1 MQQSIFFSQLTE
13 SSVTIRIKRKVKL
26 RLLEVKQVPR
36 RAVRRPA
43 KQKTTILFKAGN
55 LPSTPEELFRRVFW
69 KSDFLAGEAH
79 NFWKEVK
86 KAEPSGL
93 PIQAWKDWIS
103 KRGMSVGQFYNMI
116 HGLVGAGCIEKR
128 DSKWHTSGGIMQ
140 ALEQMRK
147 VYASESGYAA
157 KAK

>member
-1 MQQSIFFSQLTE
+1 
-13 SSVTIRIKRKVKL
+13 
-26 RLLEVKQVPR
+26 
-36 RAVRRPA
+36 
-43 KQKTTILFKAGN
+43 LFKAGN

-79 NFWKEVK
+79 NFWREIK

-116 HGLVGAGCIEKR
+116 HGLVGAGFIDKR
-128 DSKWHTSGGIMQ
+128 DSKWHMSEGFMQ
-140 ALEQMRK
+140 ELEQMMK
-147 VYASESGYAA
+147 VYSSESGYEPSM
-157 KAK
+157 K

>member
-1 MQQSIFFSQLTE
+1 
-13 SSVTIRIKRKVKL
+13 
-26 RLLEVKQVPR
+26 
-36 RAVRRPA
+36 
-43 KQKTTILFKAGN
+43 LFKAGN

-116 HGLVGAGCIEKR
+116 HGLVGAGFIEKR
-128 DSKWHTSGGIMQ
+128 DSKWHMSGGFMHE
-140 ALEQMRK
+140 LEQMMK
-147 VYASESGYAA
+147 VYSSESGYEVR
-157 KAK
+157 

>member
-1 MQQSIFFSQLTE
+1 M
-13 SSVTIRIKRKVKL
+13 
-26 RLLEVKQVPR
+26 PR

-55 LPSTPEELFRRVFW
+55 LPGTSDELFRRVFW

-116 HGLVGAGCIEKR
+116 HGLVGAGLIEKTVSKR
-128 DSKWHTSGGIMQ
+128 DLSGGFMHKRSQIV
-140 ALEQMRK
+140 K
-147 VYASESGYAA
+147 GYFS
-157 KAK
+157 

>member
-79 NFWKEVK
+79 SFWKEVK

-116 HGLVGAGCIEKR
+116 HGLVGAGFIEKR
-128 DSKWHTSGGIMQ
+128 DSKWHMSGGFMQ
-140 ALEQMRK
+140 ELEQMMK
-147 VYASESGYAA
+147 VYSSESGYEA
-157 KAK
+157 KVK